1 MIIIWRNKYG
11 DVESSEC
18 TEIRMI
24 MAIFDNFSFDVE
36 MGQPRVECSEQDT
49 EVAKTGETTEVNE
62 VPNPAENSSHQ
73 VDLIEVEINL
83 AYPDQKLKIR
93 AQLLQQER
101 EDLDLISFLR

>member
-1 MIIIWRNKYG
+1 
-11 DVESSEC
+11 
-18 TEIRMI
+18 

-101 EDLDLISFLR
+101 EDLISFLR